1 MQIKQNIIS
10 NKRRKLVMY
19 DKDKLRALERIV
31 KKFRAEG
38 RISIGY
44 MVDAYIHGVNLDIDN
59 KA

>member
-1 MQIKQNIIS
+1 
-10 NKRRKLVMY
+10 MY